1 MLIIVISNQIISLR
15 MVMPGSGILMLH
27 SHFDVYF

>member
-1 MLIIVISNQIISLR
+1 MLIIVISNQIISLC
-15 MVMPGSGILMLH
+15 MVMHESGILMLH